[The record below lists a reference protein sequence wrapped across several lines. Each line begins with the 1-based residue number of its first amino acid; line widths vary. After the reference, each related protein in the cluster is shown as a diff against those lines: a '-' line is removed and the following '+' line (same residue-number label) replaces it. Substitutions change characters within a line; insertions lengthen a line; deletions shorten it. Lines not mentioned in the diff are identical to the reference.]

1 MNAFRT
7 FDCGPFALIA
17 VRLRSVCADSCGGT
31 APPRGGTR
39 AAMSWSA
46 RLRER
51 TLHTRGPERLSSTS
65 SEERARPPRRTLFSL
80 VVVAPFTLA
89 CPVVTL
95 LQNVECQS
103 LSVPVPAVDRRL
115 A

>member
-51 TLHTRGPERLSSTS
+51 TLHTREPERLSSTS

-80 VVVAPFTLA
+80 VVV
-89 CPVVTL
+89 TL